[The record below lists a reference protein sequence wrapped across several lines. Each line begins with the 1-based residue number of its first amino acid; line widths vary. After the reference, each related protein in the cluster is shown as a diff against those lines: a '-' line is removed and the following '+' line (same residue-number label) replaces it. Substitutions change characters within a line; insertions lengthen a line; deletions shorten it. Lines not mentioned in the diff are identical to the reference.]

1 MERTAKDTTTHDAE
15 TRPGGYDGKEVNMF
29 EVAWQEFN
37 KADRLVTK
45 RKAFKTEEAREK
57 FINKLVEKDN
67 FHTILAYR

>member
-1 MERTAKDTTTHDAE
+1 MA
-15 TRPGGYDGKEVNMF
+15 KEVNMF

-45 RKAFKTEEAREK
+45 RKAFKTEAAREK

-67 FHTILAYR
+67 FHMILAYR